1 MIRIEIVCLILVISL
16 FSVINVEAHSIRAR
30 QYDSYPYDTEDWGYL
45 DWCYAYLEETIKTT
59 VRKFDENVQNLAQ
72 WFQVAIIDNLM
83 EEDPSKLH

>member
-16 FSVINVEAHSIRAR
+16 FSVLNVEANSIRAR
-30 QYDSYPYDTEDWGYL
+30 QYDSNPYDTEDWGYL
-45 DWCYAYLEETIKTT
+45 DWAYAYLEETVKTT
-59 VRKFDENVQNLAQ
+59 VRKLDENIQNVAQ